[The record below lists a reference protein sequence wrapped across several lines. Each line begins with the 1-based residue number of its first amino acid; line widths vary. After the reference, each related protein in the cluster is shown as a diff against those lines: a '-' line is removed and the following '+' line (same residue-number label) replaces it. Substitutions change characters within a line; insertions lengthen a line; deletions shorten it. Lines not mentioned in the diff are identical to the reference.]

1 MGHEEEMVGDGSCSQ
16 GGGGVLFGE
25 VVAAKLLDRVC
36 TAEVGGIFHGR
47 SVGRGSGIIVNC
59 AIREGDRGDC
69 GSTGAVVDGL
79 VAFGGGSGG
88 SVCIGENGQWC
99 RSQGGRGVVSFPL
112 QSGSEG
118 ACGCWPAVFE
128 MIPKLCSGRE
138 ALHAV
143 GTPEWAAGGEVGA
156 AGSVLGALREGRLE
170 WRSSR
175 VES

>member
-1 MGHEEEMVGDGSCSQ
+1 MVRARKE
-16 GGGGVLFGE
+16 GGGGRLFGE